1 MLNSES
7 CYFSSFSNRA
17 LYMNGKTVVISA
29 WMVVS
34 VAFFVT
40 FPHDIAS
47 LTNAPLKLPSNSC
60 AVVT

>member
-1 MLNSES
+1 
-7 CYFSSFSNRA
+7 
-17 LYMNGKTVVISA
+17 MNGKTVVISA